1 MSLLM
6 KALEKAAQDRTKTT
20 TDKQPATTATH
31 GTSTLSLEPIASAAT
46 ITTTPAPRFE
56 PTISAPAADG
66 ARQESPKT
74 GAPETSN
81 PATRSA
87 GRSNEQTRAAVL
99 LNTQS
104 SARPAGA
111 GIVAWV
117 STHPVHFTAALAG
130 ALAVGYAVYLYLQIA
145 HPGLFLRKPVAQT
158 QPVATTTAPPS
169 PPLTLTRADI
179 ARRIAAHSRAIGFQ
193 QHARYSG
200 NARTGVAAGQRAS
213 RQTSAH
219 GRCACRCY
227 YSSNSR
233 NAKSHRR
240 QSRR

>member
-1 MSLLM
+1 M

-169 PPLTLTRADI
+169 PPPHPHP
-179 ARRIAAHSRAIGFQ
+179 RRYRPP
-193 QHARYSG
+193 
-200 NARTGVAAGQRAS
+200 
-213 RQTSAH
+213 
-219 GRCACRCY
+219 
-227 YSSNSR
+227 
-233 NAKSHRR
+233 HRR
-240 QSRR
+240 SFPRNRFSAARPIQRQRPHRRCRRPARQPSNQRPRSLRLPLLLQQQFP